1 MTKNKAMRQVNEVFL
16 NHLYLICSL
25 RINRLRLNSITNNIN
40 PGQNSKHALS
50 NTVTTGDM

>member
-25 RINRLRLNSITNNIN
+25 RINRLRLNSVTNNIN